1 MGNFIND
8 IKWQFSIAMLNY
20 QRVVLVG
27 MHPSISNP
35 WHGLSKTVS
44 LSWIDLQLGPVP
56 RPCCQCRSLGNSRPK
71 IGMEEKRKLCTSPVF
86 AGPNLIWQK
95 KTMGDFHWYS
105 ISQRSTERIF
115 WGPLDLKNSISWPRP
130 KRFCCWSKN
139 ISWFPTGCPMV
150 ITCQIMNEHDTL
162 TDHRT
167 SLENCCSPQLVN
179 V

>member
-8 IKWQFSIAMLNY
+8 IKWPFSIAMLNY

-56 RPCCQCRSLGNSRPK
+56 RPCCQCRSLGNYLSK

-86 AGPNLIWQK
+86 GGPNLIWQK
-95 KTMGDFHWYS
+95 KPLVIS
-105 ISQRSTERIF
+105 IDIQYPNGARREFFGVPWIWKIPYLDPDRSAF
-115 WGPLDLKNSISWPRP
+115 AVGLH
-130 KRFCCWSKN
+130 

-150 ITCQIMNEHDTL
+150 ITCQIMNEHGTL